1 METQTL
7 YSIIFYVLAALLVAS
22 TAMAV
27 TRRNMVHAVLY
38 LVLSFFGSAMLFYL
52 LGAPF
57 LAALEIIIYAG
68 AIMVLF
74 LFIIMMIRV
83 EKLKRLEFNPKHM
96 VPAVVIGLGFL
107 AAFGL
112 LIKND
117 PAGWRPMKAAQAVPS
132 IFGQY
137 LFQTHWLAI
146 EIASL
151 LLLVALIGAYL
162 LGRQIRRTP
171 ESEKETP

>member
-1 METQTL
+1 MTL
-7 YSIIFYVLAALLVAS
+7 FSILFYIIAALLLAS

-27 TRRNMVHAVLY
+27 TRSHMVHAVLY

-83 EKLKRLEFNPKHM
+83 ERIRHLEFPRKQLM
-96 VPAVVIGLGFL
+96 PALLIGAGFL
-107 AAFGL
+107 VALGV
-112 LIKND
+112 LIGGD
-117 PAGWRPMKAAQAVPS
+117 DAGWRPLQAAQAAPRE
-132 IFGQY
+132 FGQY
-137 LFQTHWLAI
+137 LFERHWLAI

-151 LLLVALIGAYL
+151 LLLVGLIGAYL
-162 LGRQIRRTP
+162 LGRMVRGRQEDR
-171 ESEKETP
+171 KEAP

>member
-1 METQTL
+1 MTL
-7 YSIIFYVLAALLVAS
+7 YALLFYVLAVLLVAS

-27 TRRNMVHAVLY
+27 TRQNMVHAVLY
-38 LVLSFFGSAMLFYL
+38 LVMSFFGSAMLFYL

-83 EKLKRLEFNPKHM
+83 EKMKRLDLNRQQM
-96 VPAVVIGLGFL
+96 VPAAILALGFL
-107 AAFGL
+107 SAFGL
-112 LIKND
+112 LLKSD
-117 PAGWRPMKAAQAVPS
+117 PSGWQPLVAAQAAPK
-132 IFGQY
+132 IFGRY
-137 LFQTHWLAI
+137 LFETHWLAI

-151 LLLVALIGAYL
+151 LLLAALIGAYL
-162 LGRQIRRTP
+162 LGRQIRRSP
-171 ESEKETP
+171 GGGKETP

>member
-1 METQTL
+1 MML
-7 YSIIFYVLAALLVAS
+7 YPILFYTIAALLLAT
-22 TAMAV
+22 TAMAI

-74 LFIIMMIRV
+74 LFIIMMIRADRMGGMDLSF
-83 EKLKRLEFNPKHM
+83 KQAI
-96 VPAVVIGLGFL
+96 PALFLSAGFL

-112 LIKND
+112 LLAND
-117 PAGWRPMKAAQAVPS
+117 TAGWRPLAAAHAVPKA
-132 IFGQY
+132 FGEY
-137 LFQTHWLAI
+137 LFEAHWLAI

-151 LLLVALIGAYL
+151 LLLIALIGAYL
-162 LGRQIRRTP
+162 LGRQVRQVP
-171 ESEKETP
+171 DGQKEAP